1 MKEENEKK
9 AGGAS
14 FAEKLKKALN
24 IEAVVRFMLNNKALI
39 LLLVLCIGLTIAS
52 PYFLT
57 VRNLLNVLR
66 QACGLAIM
74 GIGFTLLLG
83 SGSMD
88 LSVGNLM
95 ALIGVSAALMDTRL
109 NAHPIIIVLTC
120 LLIGIAG
127 LCFNTFLIQKFQL
140 PGFILTLATGYIFT
154 GIMWLISGGQS
165 IAGIKDWMRFIGQ
178 GTLLGVPFQI
188 YLMLLMAVLFTFL
201 IRKTKFGRH
210 ALAMGGN
217 ENAAR
222 VCGINITKGKFLIA
236 TIMGACVTVAALVTT
251 GRASSAQ
258 LSAGADTAMDTIA
271 AVVIGGTPM
280 NGGIANVPGTVIG
293 CLLIQVISNG
303 LNLLDVNSNWHTIA
317 KGIIIVIAVI
327 LDVQGTKII
336 DRLRIK
342 SQEKSK

>member
-1 MKEENEKK
+1 MKEKNEKK

-127 LCFNTFLIQKFQL
+127 LCFNTFLIQKF
-140 PGFILTLATGYIFT
+140 
-154 GIMWLISGGQS
+154 
-165 IAGIKDWMRFIGQ
+165 
-178 GTLLGVPFQI
+178 
-188 YLMLLMAVLFTFL
+188 
-201 IRKTKFGRH
+201 
-210 ALAMGGN
+210 
-217 ENAAR
+217 
-222 VCGINITKGKFLIA
+222 
-236 TIMGACVTVAALVTT
+236 
-251 GRASSAQ
+251 
-258 LSAGADTAMDTIA
+258 
-271 AVVIGGTPM
+271 
-280 NGGIANVPGTVIG
+280 
-293 CLLIQVISNG
+293 
-303 LNLLDVNSNWHTIA
+303 
-317 KGIIIVIAVI
+317 
-327 LDVQGTKII
+327 
-336 DRLRIK
+336 
-342 SQEKSK
+342 

>member
-1 MKEENEKK
+1 MKEKK
-9 AGGAS
+9 VKNGSGNPARVLSMESVA
-14 FAEKLKKALN
+14 
-24 IEAVVRFMLNNKALI
+24 RFMLNNKALI
-39 LLLVLCIGLTIAS
+39 LLIVLFIGLSIVS
-52 PYFLT
+52 PYFLN

-95 ALIGVSAALMDTRL
+95 ALIGVSAALMDTKMHA
-109 NAHPIIIVLTC
+109 NPVTIIAVC
-120 LLIGIAG
+120 LAIGVAG

-140 PGFILTLATGYIFT
+140 PGFILTLATGYIYT

-165 IAGIKDWMRFIGQ
+165 IAGISDWMRFVGQ
-178 GTLLGVPFQI
+178 GTVLSVPFQI
-188 YLMLLMAVLFTFL
+188 YLMLLMAILFTFL

-217 ENAAR
+217 ENAAK

-236 TIMGACVTVAALVTT
+236 TIMGVCVTVAALVTT

-258 LSAGADTAMDTIA
+258 LTAGSDTAMDTIA

-280 NGGIANVPGTVIG
+280 NGGVANVPGTVIG
-293 CLLIQVISNG
+293 CLLIQLISNG
-303 LNLLDVNSNWHTIA
+303 LNLLDVNSNWHKIA

-327 LDVQGTKII
+327 LDVQGSKII
-336 DRLRIK
+336 DHLRIK
-342 SQEKSK
+342 GQEKNK

>member
-1 MKEENEKK
+1 MKEKNEKK

-57 VRNLLNVLR
+57 VRNLLNLLR

-271 AVVIGGTPM
+271 AAVHRRYAHERRHCECSRYGHRLP
-280 NGGIANVPGTVIG
+280 ADPGDLQRPESAG
-293 CLLIQVISNG
+293 CQFQLAYDCKRHHYCYRRYS
-303 LNLLDVNSNWHTIA
+303 
-317 KGIIIVIAVI
+317 
-327 LDVQGTKII
+327 
-336 DRLRIK
+336 
-342 SQEKSK
+342 